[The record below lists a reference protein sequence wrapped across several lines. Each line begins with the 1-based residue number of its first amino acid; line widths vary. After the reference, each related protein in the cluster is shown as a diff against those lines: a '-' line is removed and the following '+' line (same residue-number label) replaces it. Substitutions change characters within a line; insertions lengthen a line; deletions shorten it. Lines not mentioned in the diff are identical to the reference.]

1 MFLFRRP
8 WAVWLNRQQQSP
20 ATISHLCK
28 GQLKQAHPFFPSGT
42 PRSVQSIK
50 TSRHSPRD
58 QQNSNI
64 RPHPSPEAMAAT
76 LPTKSVPH
84 PSSLPSSPSSSDTDR
99 EEDSHPL
106 NKPRILQPLVSSPP
120 RQEKK
125 SKKRPHKPSTR
136 SPTETAGFSSSD
148 EGELLA
154 DEAGRPGL
162 EHESESEDLEMSDYP
177 HTGDEGGSRAP
188 TPDGR
193 NGGKRRRRGGLNSRE
208 GEGAGVGLGDRLVM
222 ADGDRPVISDEEKKV
237 ADGKVLRDMAI
248 NALFIGLWLVHFPI
262 HAGQSSQKLES
273 LGGHRLQA
281 RIEYK
286 A

>member
-1 MFLFRRP
+1 MQCGSIVNNNHQPRYPTYVKVSLSKP
-8 WAVWLNRQQQSP
+8 IL
-20 ATISHLCK
+20 
-28 GQLKQAHPFFPSGT
+28 FFPSGT
-42 PRSVQSIK
+42 PRSLQSIK
-50 TSRHSPRD
+50 TSRHNPRD

-84 PSSLPSSPSSSDTDR
+84 PSSLPSSPSSSDTDP

-120 RQEKK
+120 RREKK
-125 SKKRPHKPSTR
+125 KPKNRPRKPSTR

-148 EGELLA
+148 EGELPA
-154 DEAGRPGL
+154 DEAGRRPRL

-193 NGGKRRRRGGLNSRE
+193 SGGKRRRRGGLSPRE
-208 GEGAGVGLGDRLVM
+208 GGGAGVGLGDRLVM
-222 ADGDRPVISDEEKKV
+222 ADGDRPVISDEEKKI

-248 NALFIGLWLVHFPI
+248 NALFIGLWLVYFPI
-262 HAGQSSQKLES
+262 HVGQSSEPPRKSQ
-273 LGGHRLQA
+273 RA
-281 RIEYK
+281 
-286 A
+286 